1 MPNKTY
7 ILKSEG
13 QCLRQMCLIKLKY
26 NGTIPKRKDGC
37 LSFILET
44 NGQLSK
50 FRELNFFKYS
60 FYFILSGT
68 IMD

>member
-13 QCLRQMCLIKLKY
+13 QCLRQMCSIKLKY

-50 FRELNFFKYS
+50 FRELNFSNILF
-60 FYFILSGT
+60 FILSGT